1 MISDRPLFGI
11 LLMIGFTVT
20 APVMD
25 AFAKLAAPGIGVG
38 QIVAS
43 RFGLQ
48 ALLLLPVVLALAQL
62 SRPTPRDLAMHLL
75 RAALILVAT
84 AAFFSALRVMPLA
97 DAMAIF
103 FVEPF
108 ILTLLGA
115 LFLGESIGWRRI
127 AACGVGFAGALMI
140 IRPSLAAFGAAAL
153 LPLVTALCFA
163 CYMVLTRSVARRI
176 APVALQFWTALMA
189 SALIL
194 PALWL
199 ARDSDLAAL
208 AVTRPQGAAWLW
220 LAGVGLMATVSH
232 LTISFALKFAPAATL
247 APLQYLEIVTATTL
261 GYFIFAD
268 LPDGQTLAGIALI
281 VASGLYVFLR
291 ERRLERAALI
301 APPPPL

>member
-1 MISDRPLFGI
+1 MTTDRPLLGI

-25 AFAKLAAPGIGVG
+25 TFAKLAADTIGVG
-38 QIVAS
+38 QIVAV

-48 ALLLLPVVLALAQL
+48 ALLLLPVVLLMAQL
-62 SRPTPRDLAMHLL
+62 ARPTLRDLAMHLL

-97 DAMAIF
+97 DAIAIF
-103 FVEPF
+103 FIEPF

-127 AACGVGFAGALMI
+127 GACGVGFAGALLI
-140 IRPSLAAFGAAAL
+140 IRPSLEVFGLAAL

-163 CYMVLTRSVARRI
+163 FYMVLTRSIARRI
-176 APVALQFWTALMA
+176 SPVALQFWTALMA

-199 ARDSDLAAL
+199 ARDGGFAPL
-208 AVTRPQGAAWLW
+208 AVSLPEGAVWVWL
-220 LAGVGLMATVSH
+220 LGVGMVATVSH
-232 LTISFALKFAPAATL
+232 LMISFALKFAPAATL
-247 APLQYLEIVTATTL
+247 APLQYLEIVAATVL
-261 GYFIFAD
+261 GFFVFAD
-268 LPDGQTLAGIALI
+268 LPDSQTFVGIALI

-291 ERRLERAALI
+291 ERRLERDALI